1 MVFRWWLEGK
11 VGPRIARPGTL
22 FPLGLTLS
30 LPPWPPTVLTHPLH
44 NLTPTYKENPL
55 DRIKTISIRAS
66 SVSMSVDNLFLG
78 LDLSTQQLKAILLNE
93 NGSLVHETSVHF
105 DNDLPHYG
113 TTNGAIQGPDEGE
126 VTSPVAMWVEA
137 VDLLLERMKSGGVEF
152 GRIRGVSGAGQ
163 VRFPIFN
170 YHIRQ
175 LALTHFFD
183 ISFSN
188 MDRYSGPMRRQR
200 CSLRSI
206 LGSHLKSNSSLLRF
220 QYTDRLSGKTHRL
233 RKSARN
239 WTRLQADN
247 KHLPTSQ
254 VVAPMRDLQVHKLLG
269 YVECSSTNSSR

>member
-30 LPPWPPTVLTHPLH
+30 LPPWPPTVLTYPLRH
-44 NLTPTYKENPL
+44 LTPTYKEIPL
-55 DRIKTISIRAS
+55 DRIKTISIRTS
-66 SVSMSVDNLFLG
+66 SVSMSIDNLFLG

-163 VRFPIFN
+163 VRFPISR

-183 ISFSN
+183 IS
-188 MDRYSGPMRRQR
+188 QQH
-200 CSLRSI
+200 
-206 LGSHLKSNSSLLRF
+206 GSVFWSDEASTLLSSLNP
-220 QYTDRLSGKTHRL
+220 GKSLKEQLFPTAFSIHR
-233 RKSARN
+233 SPI
-239 WTRLQADN
+239 WQD
-247 KHLPTSQ
+247 
-254 VVAPMRDLQVHKLLG
+254 
-269 YVECSSTNSSR
+269 SSTTQECKELDEAAGGQQALADLTGSRAYERFTGPQIARVCRVQLY